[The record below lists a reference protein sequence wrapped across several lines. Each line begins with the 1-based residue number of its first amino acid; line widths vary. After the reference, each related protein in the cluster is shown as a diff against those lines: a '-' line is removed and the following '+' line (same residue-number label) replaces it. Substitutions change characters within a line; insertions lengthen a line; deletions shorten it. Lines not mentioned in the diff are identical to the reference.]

1 MSLSSRSAIVTVSFC
16 ATAFLSPAIAWLPG
30 TSPVFAPMAR
40 SEAAVPTV
48 APEMLVFPPDARPA
62 MELVQKGL
70 ERYRGTIRDY
80 RCTFE
85 KQEQLPDGMTP
96 VQSIDVRFREAPTSV
111 FMVWTKNED
120 RVRRALYV
128 DDPAFVDKQGAKVA
142 RVEPAGA
149 IIRLV
154 VSDVT
159 LPIHG
164 EQARTAS
171 RRSMDEFGFGSTL
184 NLFWNIN
191 TRAAREGDLKLWIDG
206 DGVVA
211 GRPTHIVIRHLPA
224 DYAKRGYPD
233 ARLVMHI
240 DKEWLLPVAVYQ
252 YADYAGKKLL
262 ASYVYRDVKLNPGFK
277 DSDFKF

>member
-1 MSLSSRSAIVTVSFC
+1 MSLSSRSAIVMGSCC
-16 ATAFLSPAIAWLPG
+16 AAMMAAPAGAWLPG
-30 TSPVFAPMAR
+30 VSPVFVPVAR
-40 SEAAVPTV
+40 SEAAVTTV
-48 APEMLVFPPDARPA
+48 APEMLVFPDDARPT
-62 MELVQKGL
+62 MDLVRRGL
-70 ERYRGTIRDY
+70 ERYTSTIRDY

-111 FMVWTKNED
+111 FMVWKKNED
-120 RVRRALYV
+120 RVRRALYIN
-128 DDPAFVDKQGAKVA
+128 DPAFVDNQGAKIA

-184 NLFWNIN
+184 RLFWDIN
-191 TRAAREGDLKLWIDG
+191 TKAARNGDLKLWIDG

-252 YADYAGKKLL
+252 YADHAGKKLL
-262 ASYVYRDVKLNPGFK
+262 ASYVYRDVKLNPGLN
-277 DSDFKF
+277 DADFKF

>member
-1 MSLSSRSAIVTVSFC
+1 MSLSPRSALFVGSLFFAV
-16 ATAFLSPAIAWLPG
+16 LVQPASAWLPG
-30 TSPVFAPMAR
+30 TWPLSATVVPT
-40 SEAAVPTV
+40 EAAVAPV
-48 APEMLVFPPDARPA
+48 APELLVFPDGARPT
-62 MELVQKGL
+62 MDLLRRGMD
-70 ERYRGTIRDY
+70 RYRETIRDY

-96 VQSIDVRFREAPTSV
+96 VQTIDVRFREAPTSV
-111 FMVWTKNED
+111 FMVWMKNED
-120 RVRRALYV
+120 RVRRALYM
-128 DDPAFVDKQGAKVA
+128 DDPAFVDNQGTKVA
-142 RVEPAGA
+142 HVEPAGA

-164 EQARTAS
+164 DQARTAS
-171 RRSMDEFGFGSTL
+171 RRSMDEFGFKSTMQ
-184 NLFWNIN
+184 LFWNIN
-191 TRAAREGDLKLWIDG
+191 ALAARNGDLKLWIDG

-211 GRPTHIVIRHLPA
+211 GRPTHIIVRHLPA
-224 DYAKRGYPD
+224 DFAKRGYPD

-252 YADYAGKKLL
+252 YADHEGKKLL

-277 DSDFKF
+277 DADFKF